1 MLSDV
6 QKLKIIDE
14 MKSELD
20 NRDYQ
25 YTDAALKKIVDE
37 YAYNKQYLLNLFGNH
52 PNWNSEKLMMVFDE
66 EIPRKFNTDTINE
79 FISWTDCSFDY
90 DERIRNDAF
99 NYIRNML
106 LYTESTFIA
115 DNSCSVVEYM
125 QKINDLD
132 EKYRLRDNM
141 PVSKAVNKVF
151 MENGWDKKDGYN
163 KAFAKLS
170 DGIKTKTFKRKFVI
184 SLNPMDFLLMSNG
197 NSWTSCHNIKT
208 YEDSGCY
215 SSGTISL
222 MLDSTSFIVYT
233 VEEDCSEENIELIP
247 KLQRQTFAYSLGTLV
262 QLRLYPQNNDDFAES
277 IYRFFREKVERE
289 LEICL
294 KESGCVENFDWEEDN
309 SFLDYVCLGEN
320 ATCYPDWSDYNNSEH
335 CTVVLVNSNEVG
347 YVKIGA
353 EPICISC
360 GEKHDLNRN
369 ISCCEKLHQCP
380 HCGCL
385 EPLRNMIYVNGKYYC
400 KDCVDYCFY
409 CNTYH
414 FTEDLIE
421 IDGRKVCKDCLQDD
435 DFYPCER
442 CGTTHYISSMERVN
456 GVFMCPDCASEM
468 KKNMLMCEV
477 CNQYFHKDNLV
488 YDEENDVLCCEECR
502 GRKLEVKK

>member
-20 NRDYQ
+20 NREYQ
-25 YTDAALKKIVDE
+25 YTDEALRKIIDE
-37 YAYNKQYLLNLFGNH
+37 YARNKGYLLDLFSHH

-66 EIPRKFNTDTINE
+66 EVPRKFNTNSINE
-79 FISWTDCSFDY
+79 FISWIDDTFTCQ
-90 DERIRNDAF
+90 ERMENNTLA
-99 NYIRNML
+99 YIKQML
-106 LYTESTFIA
+106 LYTDSTFIK
-115 DNSCSVVEYM
+115 DNNCSVVEYM
-125 QKINDLD
+125 QEINGLD

-151 MENGWDKKDGYN
+151 MENGWDKKEGYN

-170 DGIKTKTFKRKFVI
+170 DGMKPKTFKRKFVI

-197 NSWTSCHNIKT
+197 NSWTSCHDIKT
-208 YEDSGCY
+208 YEYSNCY

-222 MLDSTSFIVYT
+222 MLDGTSFIVYT
-233 VEEDCSEENIELIP
+233 VEEDSSEENIELIP
-247 KLQRQTFAYSLGTLV
+247 KLQRQTFAYSFGTLV
-262 QLRLYPQNNDDFAES
+262 QLRLYPQNNDDFAEG

-294 KESGCVENFDWEEDN
+294 KESEYVENFDWEEDD
-309 SFLDYVCLGEN
+309 SLLDNVHLGEY
-320 ATCYPDWSDYNNSEH
+320 ATCYPDWSDYNNSAH
-335 CTVVLVNSNEVG
+335 CTVVLVDSRKVG
-347 YVKIGA
+347 FVEIGA

-360 GEKHDLNRN
+360 GETHGINRN

-385 EPLRNMIYVNGKYYC
+385 ELAENMILVNGKYYC
-400 KDCVDYCFY
+400 RGCVDYCFY
-409 CNTYH
+409 CHTYH
-414 FTEDLIE
+414 FTEDLVE
-421 IDGRKVCKDCLQDD
+421 IDGRKVCNDCLQDD

-442 CGTTHYISSMERVN
+442 CGTTHYISSMECVN
-456 GVFMCPDCASEM
+456 GKFMCSDCASEV
-468 KKNMLMCEV
+468 KSDMLMCEV
-477 CNQYFHKDNLV
+477 CNQYFHKDNLI
-488 YDEENDVLCCEECR
+488 YDEENDVLHCKECR
-502 GRKLEVKK
+502 ERY